1 MVIRDKNNKL
11 VKIENGD
18 SVSFYKND
26 RRHNSSGPAIIFN
39 GEEEYW
45 LEGKKYSK
53 EEWLKITRK
62 EKLAK
67 LLEK

>member
-1 MVIRDKNNKL
+1 MVIRDKNKKL
-11 VKIENGD
+11 VKIVKD
-18 SVSFYKND
+18 DFVSFYKND
-26 RRHNSSGPAIIFN
+26 RRHNDKGPAIIAN

-62 EKLAK
+62 AK
-67 LLEK
+67 LSKLLDK